1 MKKKQLIPLIAAL
14 AVTGGAAYWK
24 YSKRA
29 GAIGD
34 VPAEVGKDLLKD
46 LNPADIASMTIKDSK
61 SEVVLD
67 QKDGKWVV
75 AARDGFPASIEAVN
89 ELRDNAQALKVGEV
103 QRVGDTRLGQLKL
116 KKPGDG
122 GTEEETGTQVSFRD
136 SAGKEI
142 KAFTAGKTLSN
153 DDAPSGGFN
162 MNPSGPKSQ
171 YIKVAGVE
179 GVVYKARDGFTRLD
193 TDIKGWLD
201 KGSFFKVE
209 KPKSVTSAGAPEETW
224 KIDRETETGELKLT
238 SPGKGEEFD
247 VAKASSLTSLFSY
260 VQFIDVLP
268 AADAAKAALDKPLRT
283 AIIET
288 FDGFTY
294 IVKVGA
300 AEGENHYMSF
310 TVDGKFVET
319 RTPPE
324 PKEKDKPAET
334 EEEKKAAD
342 EAFAKALADKKKKL
356 ADEQTLQSRIFIIAK
371 SSLDPILKKRPDF
384 MKDAPAAAANPSGI
398 EPKPPLPPATPDSP
412 AKAPRIEAVTPPVS
426 VEIPP
431 SDDKKKEEVKKEE
444 PNKEE
449 PKKEEV
455 KKEEPKKEE
464 EKK

>member
-1 MKKKQLIPLIAAL
+1 
-14 AVTGGAAYWK
+14 
-24 YSKRA
+24 
-29 GAIGD
+29 
-34 VPAEVGKDLLKD
+34 
-46 LNPADIASMTIKDSK
+46 
-61 SEVVLD
+61 
-67 QKDGKWVV
+67 
-75 AARDGFPASIEAVN
+75 
-89 ELRDNAQALKVGEV
+89 
-103 QRVGDTRLGQLKL
+103 
-116 KKPGDG
+116 
-122 GTEEETGTQVSFRD
+122 
-136 SAGKEI
+136 
-142 KAFTAGKTLSN
+142 
-153 DDAPSGGFN
+153 
-162 MNPSGPKSQ
+162 
-171 YIKVAGVE
+171 
-179 GVVYKARDGFTRLD
+179 
-193 TDIKGWLD
+193 
-201 KGSFFKVE
+201 
-209 KPKSVTSAGAPEETW
+209 
-224 KIDRETETGELKLT
+224 
-238 SPGKGEEFD
+238 
-247 VAKASSLTSLFSY
+247 
-260 VQFIDVLP
+260 
-268 AADAAKAALDKPLRT
+268 
-283 AIIET
+283 
-288 FDGFTY
+288 
-294 IVKVGA
+294 
-300 AEGENHYMSF
+300 MSF

-398 EPKPPLPPATPDSP
+398 EPKPPLPPASP